1 MLIAQYLPSAGG
13 GTEAGVRSPPQG
25 NCLVKGET
33 FKAENETAD
42 LWQPK
47 WDENQTVLASAIHI
61 PDKDADPLKGAVA
74 GSWSLAIVEQSQGR
88 AAVDCG
94 EMD

>member
-1 MLIAQYLPSAGG
+1 MMKGLGGKAGVLIAQYLPSAGG

-47 WDENQTVLASAIHI
+47 
-61 PDKDADPLKGAVA
+61 
-74 GSWSLAIVEQSQGR
+74 
-88 AAVDCG
+88 
-94 EMD
+94 